1 MNDFS
6 LLNVVAYLN
15 YYCNIYCYRKNCSRG
30 EDCEGRRISERD
42 GGVIVRVPV
51 DERRVPPPRDQVV
64 GCLHIPGSPLRHHR
78 VRRAWLSQV
87 NTYKLPFYTIKR
99 LFLAGWNLKV
109 TQRLMQWN
117 TCELCGSSCV
127 LLLDLVLLIDDYH
140 YEARNCN
147 T

>member
-1 MNDFS
+1 MIDLS
-6 LLNVVAYLN
+6 LLNVVVYLN

-42 GGVIVRVPV
+42 GGVTVRVPV

-87 NTYKLPFYTIKR
+87 NMLVFYTIKR
-99 LFLAGWNLKV
+99 LFLAGSNTKTNALKYLLTTV
-109 TQRLMQWN
+109 
-117 TCELCGSSCV
+117 CGFS
-127 LLLDLVLLIDDYH
+127 
-140 YEARNCN
+140 
-147 T
+147 